1 MYLYVDFENYIWKTN
16 DKATLTN
23 TIAGALQNDYKNQNN
38 KIQYNSNKVWYAFY
52 EEPEKP
58 PVAQIGEI
66 TYSTLEDALEAVK
79 NGETIKLLVEEVPV
93 TQKIAISK
101 KIVIDMNGTKLLNNG
116 FTIVSGGDLTLAG
129 ESGEIGDFI
138 KVEKHGLLRI
148 KGNITIKTQ
157 SSEAPIKSYGTVFLE
172 HDINELMI
180 DVWAGK
186 FEVAESVNVSG
197 TLRIAMKTE
206 SFSAGDKDKEVII
219 NGSVKNLVLKQGIR
233 ESKSQAT
240 INARVET
247 LELKHTNFAYPSADG
262 QVGKI
267 PTTYI
272 GKNFSAGSIY
282 LIPILGNGNPSYSEL
297 VDLREEGKRV
307 ADIIMLQSV
316 PGGSI
321 SENQIDLE
329 DVTWKCPGELDY
341 DESDS
346 KENYALIHYLVNP
359 AINDKGSLVLR
370 KIVPEMIG
378 GIYLGGE
385 KGDNNNHGASP
396 EAPVASFKKAKELS
410 EETGKP
416 IYIVGAVKVEG
427 TETWTFAENQESE
440 DGSSEAQGNTKTE
453 KAKEKPNLQ
462 RHKDY
467 LGELVRVGSKGNL
480 TLQNIIIDGKG
491 VNPMIPA
498 VGSGV
503 DATAPIIV
511 NEGMLNIQ
519 YGTILQNNKNVYTNI
534 ARNSGGTQFEGGGVW
549 NSGKLNMTGGKIV
562 GNRAV
567 SGAGV
572 FTQGE
577 FKFSGNAV
585 ISENTGVILDKYGK
599 EIVHKD
605 DREKTSPS
613 TGAGVFIAYS
623 SGKMEMS
630 GGTISGN
637 SAAAGGGISIGNR
650 NDWYNGGTLTMTG
663 GSIESNEALGSDDF
677 SGGGGIYVQMDGT
690 ATICKG
696 SIINNKSY
704 KGAYGGGGIYVNGGK
719 SKEHKNGVLN
729 LTKVK
734 ISDNTAEGAGGGIAA
749 CGTSNVEI
757 RLTNGGIIH
766 GNKGKNV
773 NYDIYYTPGTPE
785 GGGKV
790 EKSDYMLGKG
800 LYEWKRVKGE
810 PLNYLCEYSAAKE
823 TTGENLVEVKICGN
837 YSKTAGGAIGTN
849 GNVYIGTDDDET
861 ISIKVI
867 KKWKSDAESTEYVTG
882 EELGSS
888 GGINEMFTN
897 EGIKIVLRA
906 KLEGEGEDDWR
917 EIKSATLKPFQKGN
931 AQWGEWGEIIFNG
944 LQECDANGTKW
955 IYDVVE
961 AEDDRFTV
969 LGKPAFKPN
978 YDSEGKLISY
988 TCTLTNIPTYSLKV
1002 SKEVPNFGKYPEY
1015 NEDSFKFTI
1024 TLKHKDGS
1032 FYTVDEL
1039 AALKIKDQESG
1050 KELPLPIEN
1059 INDNEITVV
1068 LKHGEFIWLTGL
1080 TFGTKYVVKEDS
1092 NEDYD
1097 TLIKLITYNEGGS
1110 PGDTTAFSPDK
1121 FKEETVKLGTNAVI
1135 FENTVRTPLGKLR
1148 ISKMV
1153 EDGDQKKAWKF
1164 TIVFHNQDGTQLGT
1178 AASKYPIT
1186 KYSGIADQEGIT
1198 KKIAIPGGRLTETL
1212 KHGESL
1218 EIADLP
1224 AGTKYIVTEDEANTD
1239 NYTTTVTGEGVTEVI
1254 KELTLDGQEV
1264 KKIVI
1269 GGNGN
1274 IVKDEIAHIMFTNTL
1289 NTGSLSMEKTVIGAG
1304 GDRLKSFVFTVAL
1317 TGKDNKPLTGTYSYT
1332 GIATEEGVNAP
1343 APDVLT
1349 LNARG
1354 EGQISL
1360 KHGQKI
1366 TISGL
1371 PAGTSYK
1378 VTEDEAN
1385 QDGYTTEE
1393 TDGTGIIVKDEEKT
1407 AKFVNDKPKNP
1418 EETTTPE
1425 ETPEEPTTPDE
1436 STPEESTPEETT
1448 PEESSPEESTPE
1460 ESTPEETTPEETT
1473 PQETQPPAPSNPS
1486 GGGGGGRRRRITE
1499 STPPPTAEETP
1510 IPPEEVPLVSIEPEE
1525 IPLAMLPSDNSKD
1538 LTVIDDGGVPL
1549 FGLPRTGDKSIPT
1562 GALIGMMFVSLM
1574 TACGIHVKKRK
1585 EKE

>member
-297 VDLREEGKRV
+297 VDLREEGKRA

-329 DVTWKCPGELDY
+329 D
-341 DESDS
+341 
-346 KENYALIHYLVNP
+346 
-359 AINDKGSLVLR
+359 
-370 KIVPEMIG
+370 
-378 GIYLGGE
+378 
-385 KGDNNNHGASP
+385 
-396 EAPVASFKKAKELS
+396 
-410 EETGKP
+410 
-416 IYIVGAVKVEG
+416 
-427 TETWTFAENQESE
+427 
-440 DGSSEAQGNTKTE
+440 
-453 KAKEKPNLQ
+453 
-462 RHKDY
+462 
-467 LGELVRVGSKGNL
+467 
-480 TLQNIIIDGKG
+480 
-491 VNPMIPA
+491 
-498 VGSGV
+498 
-503 DATAPIIV
+503 
-511 NEGMLNIQ
+511 
-519 YGTILQNNKNVYTNI
+519 
-534 ARNSGGTQFEGGGVW
+534 
-549 NSGKLNMTGGKIV
+549 
-562 GNRAV
+562 
-567 SGAGV
+567 
-572 FTQGE
+572 
-577 FKFSGNAV
+577 
-585 ISENTGVILDKYGK
+585 
-599 EIVHKD
+599 
-605 DREKTSPS
+605 
-613 TGAGVFIAYS
+613 
-623 SGKMEMS
+623 
-630 GGTISGN
+630 
-637 SAAAGGGISIGNR
+637 
-650 NDWYNGGTLTMTG
+650 
-663 GSIESNEALGSDDF
+663 LGSDDF

-690 ATICKG
+690 ATIRKG

-757 RLTNGGIIH
+757 RLTDGGIIH

-800 LYEWKRVKGE
+800 LYEWKRVEGE

-823 TTGENLVEVKICGN
+823 TTGENLVQVEIRGN

-867 KKWKSDAESTEYVTG
+867 KKWKSDAESTEDMTG

-888 GGINEMFTN
+888 GGVNEMFTN

-917 EIKSATLKPFQKGN
+917 EIKSATLKSFQKGN
-931 AQWGEWGEIIFNG
+931 AQWGEWGEITFSG
-944 LQECDANGTKW
+944 LQECDAKGTKW

-1015 NEDSFKFTI
+1015 NEDTFKFTI

-1032 FYTVDEL
+1032 FYTFDEL
-1039 AALKIKDQESG
+1039 AALKVKDQESG

-1164 TIVFHNQDGTQLGT
+1164 TIIFQNQDGTQLGT

-1198 KKIAIPGGRLTETL
+1198 KKLAIPGGRLTETL

-1218 EIADLP
+1218 EIGDLP

-1239 NYTTTVTGEGVTEVI
+1239 NYTTTVTGEGVAEVI
-1254 KELTLDGQEV
+1254 KELTQDGQEV

-1366 TISGL
+1366 TIFGL

-1378 VTEDEAN
+1378 VTEVEAN

-1393 TDGTGIIVKDEEKT
+1393 T
-1407 AKFVNDKPKNP
+1407 
-1418 EETTTPE
+1418 
-1425 ETPEEPTTPDE
+1425 
-1436 STPEESTPEETT
+1436 
-1448 PEESSPEESTPE
+1448 
-1460 ESTPEETTPEETT
+1460 TPEETTPEETT